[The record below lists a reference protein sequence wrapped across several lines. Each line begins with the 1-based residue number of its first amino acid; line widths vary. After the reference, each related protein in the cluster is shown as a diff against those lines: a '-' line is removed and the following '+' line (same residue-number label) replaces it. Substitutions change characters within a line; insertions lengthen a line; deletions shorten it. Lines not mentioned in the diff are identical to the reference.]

1 MPRTGKDGPTIGGMT
16 APPFHRGQSAPFV
29 WEGVEVR
36 AYKEQDGTFR
46 SVTRQELTGAE
57 HGQGTSLR
65 YFEVGPGGHTTL
77 ERHEHTHVVVPIRGR
92 GSALVV
98 DRVLPLALHDLV
110 FVPSWGWH
118 QFRAADDEPFG
129 FLCAVVTVRDRP
141 VLPSEA
147 DLEALR
153 RDPEIAA
160 FIRF

>member
-1 MPRTGKDGPTIGGMT
+1 MV
-16 APPFHRGQSAPFV
+16 APATHREQSAPFV
-29 WEGVEVR
+29 WAGGEVR

-77 ERHEHTHVVVPIRGR
+77 ERHEHTHVVVPIRGH
-92 GSALVV
+92 GSALIV
-98 DRVLPLALHDLV
+98 DRVVPLARHDVV

-118 QFRAADDEPFG
+118 QFRAGPDEPFG
-129 FLCAVVTVRDRP
+129 FLCAVVVERDRP
-141 VLPSEA
+141 VLPTAA

-153 RDPEIAA
+153 RDPQIAA
-160 FIRF
+160 FIRV

>member
-1 MPRTGKDGPTIGGMT
+1 MT
-16 APPFHRGQSAPFV
+16 AAPTHRGQFAPFAWV
-29 WEGVEVR
+29 GSEML

-46 SVTRQELTGAE
+46 AVTRQELTGAE

-92 GSALVV
+92 GSALLV
-98 DRVLPLALHDLV
+98 DRVVSLAPHDVV

-118 QFRAADDEPFG
+118 QFRAEPDEPFG
-129 FLCAVVTVRDRP
+129 FLCAVVVERDRP
-141 VLPSEA
+141 VLPTAE

-160 FIRF
+160 FIRV